1 MRTNNDGK
9 KFEFPLLELLLL
21 VGDPSELFDDKVE
34 GRQRSTM
41 LNCSSVGNRI
51 V

>member
-9 KFEFPLLELLLL
+9 KFEFPLLVLLLL
-21 VGDPSELFDDKVE
+21 LEDPIELLADKVE
-34 GRQRSTM
+34 GRQRSTIFD
-41 LNCSSVGNRI
+41 CSFGDRI